1 MCAALKIQ
9 FDPQSMEKPPSK
21 VAHNRPR
28 TFFLRIGLAAQTAQ
42 KQKSHTT
49 KSPLIQDWVFRLG
62 SKCKSASNLD
72 GINLQDTKTYQI
84 KDKTLMFMN
93 IKTSF
98 SNHNLFASGVFDA
111 LVAKKSRKIAG
122 GLACL

>member
-1 MCAALKIQ
+1 
-9 FDPQSMEKPPSK
+9 
-21 VAHNRPR
+21 
-28 TFFLRIGLAAQTAQ
+28 
-42 KQKSHTT
+42 
-49 KSPLIQDWVFRLG
+49 
-62 SKCKSASNLD
+62 
-72 GINLQDTKTYQI
+72 
-84 KDKTLMFMN
+84 MFMN